1 MIQALRVLTA
11 LAFVALSVV
20 PASAQKSISK
30 SISDGWESVIK
41 DASKA
46 AKKVTKAADDALA
59 PKKSKKRKSVKRKD
73 GEDEPNQQPA
83 PKHAREDAKDDAVED
98 DGPPVPLTHQSPAQ
112 AERQPDAAKTDPSA
126 PKLKK
131 EAAPAR
137 RLPPPPAVSAAPNG
151 AKGRQDWEASTA
163 PTSTGPTSSGQ
174 VSTAPAKAN
183 ALPQAEVV
191 PLRTGKEQPPP
202 AAAPPPGKPLPITMI
217 PPKAADPAVN
227 ANTWPKEEIDAAK
240 ASCAAILK
248 SVQAV
253 TIAEGPVREG
263 GCGAPAPVRL
273 VSIGKNPEVALSP
286 PPLVTCELVAGL
298 YQWMKND
305 IQPLSKKHFGAPVIK
320 IETMS
325 DYSCRMAYGRKGN
338 KLSEH
343 GKANALDIR
352 GFITA
357 RGETAYVLEQWG
369 KTDRDRK
376 AELAALAAQKEA
388 ATKATSAAANA
399 GSKTAVDQQTAN
411 AVAVSQASLS
421 GIGLKPGKLEA
432 RKGDTGQ
439 RAAEEIV
446 PEAPMNKKTQFLH
459 DAHDTACRVFGTSL
473 GPESNEAHRN
483 HFHVDM
489 AERKRT
495 KICE

>member
-11 LAFVALSVV
+11 LAIVAPSFVVLSVV
-20 PASAQKSISK
+20 PASAQKSISR

-73 GEDEPNQQPA
+73 SEDEAEPKQQPA
-83 PKHAREDAKDDAVED
+83 ARHTDESKQAREPKHAEED
-98 DGPPVPLTHQSPAQ
+98 DGPPVPLTQQSPAQ
-112 AERQPDAAKTDPSA
+112 AEGQPNADNAKANS

-131 EAAPAR
+131 QAAPAR

-151 AKGRQDWEASTA
+151 TRAQPDWE
-163 PTSTGPTSSGQ
+163 TSADP
-174 VSTAPAKAN
+174 VKAK
-183 ALPQAEVV
+183 ALPQAEIV
-191 PLRTGKEQPPP
+191 PLKPGKNPPAP
-202 AAAPPPGKPLPITMI
+202 AAAAPSGKPLPITMI
-217 PPKAADPAVN
+217 PPKPADPTVN
-227 ANTWPKEEIDAAK
+227 ANAWPKEEIEAAK

-253 TIAEGPVREG
+253 TIAEAPVREG

-352 GFITA
+352 GFVTA

-388 ATKATSAAANA
+388 AAKATSAAANA
-399 GSKTAVDQQTAN
+399 GSKTAVEQQTAN

-421 GIGLKPGKLEA
+421 GTGLKPGKLEG
-432 RKGDTGQ
+432 RKLDMEQ
-439 RAAEEIV
+439 KAAAVIV
-446 PEAPMNKKTQFLH
+446 PEAPMSKKTQFLH

>member
-1 MIQALRVLTA
+1 

-73 GEDEPNQQPA
+73 GEDEPEPKQQPA
-83 PKHAREDAKDDAVED
+83 PKHAREDAKDDSLED

-112 AERQPDAAKTDPSA
+112 AEGQPDAAKADPVA

-131 EAAPAR
+131 EATPAR

-151 AKGRQDWEASTA
+151 EKAHTDWETSTA
-163 PTSTGPTSSGQ
+163 P
-174 VSTAPAKAN
+174 VSDAPVKAN

-191 PLRTGKEQPPP
+191 PLRTGKEPPPP

-253 TIAEGPVREG
+253 TIAEAPVREG

-388 ATKATSAAANA
+388 AAKATSAAANA

-411 AVAVSQASLS
+411 AVAVSQASLA
-421 GIGLKPGKLEA
+421 GTGLKPGKLEA
-432 RKGDTGQ
+432 RKPDSDQ
-439 RAAEEIV
+439 KAAAVIV
-446 PEAPMNKKTQFLH
+446 PEAPMSKKTQFLH

-489 AERKRT
+489 AERKHT